1 MNIRENYEKQYKFT
15 LIELL
20 VVIAIIAILAGMLL
34 PALGQ
39 AREKGKAISCTSNLK
54 QIALAN
60 AQYASDSGG
69 FFAPYARYSGRAS
82 KYGITVTYPYPYW
95 WGSQENTETMKFNE
109 DGFLSLYL
117 SNSKGVM
124 VCGSIAHLVDFNGDN
139 GGSYGYN
146 ASGVGG
152 TGYIR
157 FNETGTGKSKIGS
170 TTMADEYGKSAKE
183 SLVKKASQL
192 IMFGDTVNAGGMGS
206 KPSEL
211 SAIDRIYGPDSYKYI
226 HFRHAG
232 RANIAWVDGH
242 VSPEQC
248 SLPATGSKY
257 ATELL
262 GNTDVGDIF
271 PAGSTLSEDHTFYDT
286 YGRADPTED

>member
-1 MNIRENYEKQYKFT
+1 MNIKKKYEKQYKFT

-60 AQYASDSGG
+60 TQYAGDNHG
-69 FFAPYARYSGRAS
+69 FFAPYARFSGRS
-82 KYGITVTYPYPYW
+82 DSITYPYPLW
-95 WGSQENTETMKFNE
+95 WGNKEDESTMKFNE
-109 DGFLSLYL
+109 EGYL
-117 SNSKGVM
+117 SSYMGNSKEVL
-124 VCGSIAHLVDFNGDN
+124 VCGSMAHLVDFNGTK

-146 ASGVGG
+146 ANGVGG
-152 TGYIR
+152 IGYMM
-157 FNETGTGKSKIGS
+157 FKETGKSS
-170 TTMADEYGKSAKE
+170 TDTELYGKSVKD
-183 SLVKKASQL
+183 SHVKKASQL
-192 IMFGDTVNAGGMGS
+192 IMFGDTVEAGGMRTV
-206 KPSEL
+206 SEL

-248 SLPATGSKY
+248 SLAATGSKY
-257 ATELL
+257 ATGLL
-262 GNTDVGDIF
+262 DNTDVGDIF
-271 PAGSTLSEDHTFYDT
+271 PSGSDLAEDHTYYDT
-286 YGRADPTED
+286 YGRANPAED